1 MKTIE
6 ILGDDREPVYTKT
19 VEGCRGILIRG
30 GKILLSY
37 YRNED
42 QYLIPGG
49 GLEAGEALAECCERE
64 LAEETGILVDP
75 HTHYLTLEEYYHE
88 YYFKS
93 HYFLCEFVGEC
104 KQRLTENE
112 IKTGLEPVW
121 VDFDEA
127 VRIFSTYESY
137 KDINEMRYGAYYRE
151 WIALTEYEKWRE
163 KQ

>member
-19 VEGCRGILIRG
+19 VEGCRGILMRD

-49 GLEAGEALAECCERE
+49 GIEVGESLRECCKRE
-64 LAEETGILVDP
+64 LAEETGIIVDP

-93 HYFLCEFVGEC
+93 HYFLCDYVGEC
-104 KQRLTENE
+104 EQKLTENE

-137 KDINEMRYGAYYRE
+137 KDKNEMRYGAYYRE